1 MSIYKFKKKK
11 RKGIK
16 TTIYIHCYVQDSI
29 TSHKSRNTCNTERG
43 KSWSMK
49 VPRAPIRPALQG
61 HKPSTHSLR
70 TLERKHG
77 YGRKSTGSVMQVTSL
92 DAFWSPGA
100 HCALAVPW
108 ALFSSQY
115 SSTTSISS
123 ETLGNGPCFGAQ
135 QPSNFDIKKSD
146 FYESR
151 KSQLSWPKVPNDT
164 KGTVTSTLQMVQ
176 NLCGWS
182 CQKGSMSRPEIFI
195 VDQNNQFFTKLKL

>member
-1 MSIYKFKKKK
+1 MS
-11 RKGIK
+11 
-16 TTIYIHCYVQDSI
+16 HN
-29 TSHKSRNTCNTERG
+29 KSRNTCNTERG

-70 TLERKHG
+70 TLERKPG

-123 ETLGNGPCFGAQ
+123 ETLEMVLALEHNSPQTLILKKVIFMKAENPNCLDPKYLMTPKEQSPPPYRCRICVDGPVKRGAWV
-135 QPSNFDIKKSD
+135 DLKS
-146 FYESR
+146 
-151 KSQLSWPKVPNDT
+151 L
-164 KGTVTSTLQMVQ
+164 
-176 NLCGWS
+176 
-182 CQKGSMSRPEIFI
+182 
-195 VDQNNQFFTKLKL
+195 